1 MDGFEIKTYRLRSG
15 GRITVD
21 EETHRI
27 ANALAN
33 RFYSC
38 NGTYRSRSDFDFSKS
53 RHPQEINAYMMALEA
68 LDYIAEYGIE
78 C

>member
-1 MDGFEIKTYRLRSG
+1 MEKFEIKTYQLTSG

-21 EETHRI
+21 EATHRI
-27 ANALAN
+27 ANKLAN

-38 NGTYRSRSDFDFSKS
+38 SGVYRSREDFDFSKS

-78 C
+78 

>member
-1 MDGFEIKTYRLRSG
+1 MSTFKEKTYQLQSG

-21 EETHRI
+21 EERHRV
-27 ANALAN
+27 ANILAN

-38 NGTYRSRSDFDFSKS
+38 SGVYRSREDFDFSRS

-68 LDYIAEYGIE
+68 LDYIDEYGID
-78 C
+78 